1 MNNIDRLNR
10 EKLNKFKVSEQEK
23 VEIDAYIEKYK
34 EARAAITNAVGKT
47 VCSGYIICPICKKEK
62 LYFSQYANGHIHA
75 TCSGKCVEWVE

>member
-1 MNNIDRLNR
+1 MNNI

-34 EARAAITNAVGKT
+34 EARAAITNAVGNT

-75 TCSGKCVEWVE
+75 TCAGKCVEWVE

>member
-34 EARAAITNAVGKT
+34 EARAAITNAVGNT

>member
-1 MNNIDRLNR
+1 MNNI

-34 EARAAITNAVGKT
+34 KARAAITDAVGST

-75 TCSGKCVEWVE
+75 TCSCKCVEWVE

>member
-10 EKLNKFKVSEQEK
+10 SKVSEQEK

-34 EARAAITNAVGKT
+34 MARDAITDAVGNT

-62 LYFSQYANGHIHA
+62 LYFNQYANGHIHA
-75 TCSGKCVEWVE
+75 TCSGKCVEWAE